1 MWLSEGTRTVMGYTM
16 SISNIRVPVVDPE
29 GKPLM
34 PTTSSRAR
42 RWMEQG
48 KAVPKWSDL
57 GIFYVQLVSPPS
69 GYETQTVNIGID
81 PGKRYSG
88 IAVQSQKYTLGMFHL
103 VLMGF
108 IPKQGSAMPGV
119 NSKMDYRR
127 LLRRSRRGRR
137 INRKVAFNLR
147 NHRQKRVDN
156 RCQSKLAPSIRS
168 NRQLELRVLS
178 ELCKIFP
185 VSTIV
190 YERVRADVDL
200 TSRRKGAKSGKGF
213 SAVMVGQAWMLEQLQ
228 HFAPVITREGWQ
240 KDGNGTSQIRQHL
253 DLVKDKKNKELQSPE
268 THAVDAIALACAPF
282 VQYKSFHTTNTH
294 GCIWTGKASITP
306 AIFKVISRPRIT
318 RRRLHDAVPKAGGVR
333 ERYGGSTTPFGIRK
347 GDLVAY
353 KDQLGYSSGYTNKQL
368 SISDANWKRL
378 GQRAISKCRL
388 IARSTGLVVSGA
400 SNPTQPPLL
409 SIPAL

>member
-1 MWLSEGTRTVMGYTM
+1 
-16 SISNIRVPVVDPE
+16 
-29 GKPLM
+29 M
-34 PTTSSRAR
+34 PTTASRAR

-48 KAVPKWSDL
+48 KAVPQWSDL
-57 GIFYVQLVSPPS
+57 GVFYVQLVDSAS
-69 GYETQTVNIGID
+69 GYKTQPINMGID

-127 LLRRSRRGRR
+127 LLRRGRRGRR

-147 NHRQKRVDN
+147 NHRQKRFEN
-156 RCQSKLAPSIRS
+156 RRQSKLAPSIRS

-185 VSTIV
+185 VSVIV
-190 YERVRADVDL
+190 YEQVRVDVDL
-200 TSRRKGAKSGKGF
+200 TSGRKGAKSGQGF
-213 SAVMVGQAWMLEQLQ
+213 SVVMVGQEWMLKQLSL
-228 HFAPVITREGWQ
+228 FAPVLTREGWQ
-240 KDGNGTSQIRQHL
+240 KDGNGTSQIRQYL
-253 DLVKDKKNKELQSPE
+253 GLVKDKKNKELPSPE
-268 THAVDAIALACAPF
+268 THVVDGIALACAPF
-282 VQYKSFHTTNTH
+282 VQYKPFHTANTR
-294 GCIWTGKASITP
+294 GCVWMGSVSITP

-318 RRRLHDAVPKAGGVR
+318 RRRLHDAVPAQGGVR

-347 GDLVAY
+347 GDLVYY
-353 KDQLGYSSGYTNKQL
+353 KEQLGYCSGYTNKQL

-388 IARSTGLVVSGA
+388 VARSTGLVVSGA
-400 SNPTQPPLL
+400 LNPTQPPLL
-409 SIPAL
+409 SLPAV

>member
-1 MWLSEGTRTVMGYTM
+1 
-16 SISNIRVPVVDPE
+16 
-29 GKPLM
+29 M
-34 PTTSSRAR
+34 PTTASRAR

-48 KAVPKWSDL
+48 KAISKWSDL
-57 GIFYVQLVSPPS
+57 GVFYVQLVNPPS
-69 GYETQTVNIGID
+69 GYETQPINIGID

-88 IAVQSQKYTLGMFHL
+88 VAVQSQKHTLGMFHL

-137 INRKVAFNLR
+137 INRKVAFELR
-147 NHRQKRVDN
+147 NHRQKRFDN
-156 RCQSKLAPSIRS
+156 RRQSKLPPSIRS
-168 NRQLELRVLS
+168 NRQLELRVVA

-200 TSRRKGAKSGKGF
+200 TSGRKGAKSGKGF
-213 SAVMVGQAWMLEQLQ
+213 STVMVGQKWMLEQLQ
-228 HFAPVITREGWQ
+228 QFAPVITTEGWQ
-240 KDGNGTSQIRQHL
+240 SCGNGTSQLRHHL
-253 DLVKDKKNKELQSPE
+253 GLLKDKKNKERQSPE
-268 THAVDAIALACAPF
+268 THAVDAIALACAIF
-282 VQYKSFHTTNTH
+282 VQYKPFHTTNTR
-294 GCIWTGKASITP
+294 GCIWTGSVSITP

-318 RRRLHDAVPKAGGVR
+318 RRRLHDAVPARGGVR

-353 KDQLGYSSGYTNKQL
+353 KEQIGYCSGYTNKQL

-378 GQRAISKCRL
+378 GQRAITKCRL

-409 SIPAL
+409 SLPAV

>member
-1 MWLSEGTRTVMGYTM
+1 MGYTM
-16 SISNIRVPVVDPE
+16 SSSNIRVPVIDKE

-34 PTTSSRAR
+34 PTTASRAR

-48 KAVPKWSDL
+48 KAVPQWSDL
-57 GIFYVQLVSPPS
+57 GVFYVQLVDSAS
-69 GYETQTVNIGID
+69 GYKTQPINMGID

-127 LLRRSRRGRR
+127 LLRRGRRGRR

-147 NHRQKRVDN
+147 NHRQKRFEN
-156 RCQSKLAPSIRS
+156 RRQSKLAPSIRS

-185 VSTIV
+185 VSVIV
-190 YERVRADVDL
+190 YEQVRVDVDL
-200 TSRRKGAKSGKGF
+200 TSGRKGAKSGQGF
-213 SAVMVGQAWMLEQLQ
+213 SVVMVGQEWMLKQLSL
-228 HFAPVITREGWQ
+228 FAPVLTREGWQ
-240 KDGNGTSQIRQHL
+240 KDGNGTSQIRQYL
-253 DLVKDKKNKELQSPE
+253 GLVKDKKNKELPSPE
-268 THAVDAIALACAPF
+268 THVVDGIALACAPF
-282 VQYKSFHTTNTH
+282 VQYKPFHTANTR
-294 GCIWTGKASITP
+294 GCVWMGSVSITP

-318 RRRLHDAVPKAGGVR
+318 RRRLHDAVPAQGGVR

-347 GDLVAY
+347 GDLVYY
-353 KDQLGYSSGYTNKQL
+353 KEQLGYCSGYTNKQL

-388 IARSTGLVVSGA
+388 VARSTGLVVSGA
-400 SNPTQPPLL
+400 LNPTQPPLL
-409 SIPAL
+409 SLPAV

>member
-1 MWLSEGTRTVMGYTM
+1 MGYTM
-16 SISNIRVPVVDPE
+16 SNSNIRVAVVDPE

-48 KAVPKWSDL
+48 KAIAKWSDL
-57 GIFYVQLVSPPS
+57 GVFYVQLLNPPS
-69 GYETQTVNIGID
+69 GYETQSINIGID
-81 PGKRYSG
+81 PGKRYTG
-88 IAVQSQKYTLGMFHL
+88 VAVQSQQHTLGMFHL

-127 LLRRSRRGRR
+127 LLRRGRRGRR
-137 INRKVAFNLR
+137 IKRKVAFELR
-147 NHRQKRVDN
+147 NHRQKRFEN
-156 RCQSKLAPSIRS
+156 RRQSKLAPSIRS
-168 NRQLELRVLS
+168 NRQLELRVTR
-178 ELCKIFP
+178 ELCKLFP
-185 VSTIV
+185 VSVIV

-200 TSRRKGAKSGKGF
+200 TSDRKGAKSGKGF
-213 SAVMVGQAWMLEQLQ
+213 SAVMVGQNWMLEQLQ
-228 HFAPVITREGWQ
+228 QLAPVITRQGWQ
-240 KDGNGTSQIRQHL
+240 KDGNGTSQVRQHL
-253 DLVKDKKNKELQSPE
+253 GLVKDKKNKELQSPE
-268 THAVDAIALACAPF
+268 THAVDAIALACATF
-282 VQYKSFHTTNTH
+282 VQYKPFHTANTR
-294 GCIWTGKASITP
+294 GCVWMGSVSITP

-318 RRRLHDAVPKAGGVR
+318 RRRLHDSVPAQGGVR

-353 KDQLGYSSGYTNKQL
+353 KDQFGYCSGYTNKQL

-388 IARSTGLVVSGA
+388 VARSTGLVISGVL
-400 SNPTQPPLL
+400 NPTQQPLL
-409 SIPAL
+409 SLPAV